1 MFLLLSHLIKQK
13 IRSFFWKKS
22 IVASIFLSLISLY
35 FLVVF
40 GFFGVIADK
49 IMVDLYPN
57 NAVLEMF
64 TRFVF
69 SYYLVDFVLRFK
81 FQTISLLD
89 MQHYLSLPFSKKKLL
104 NFPVISSIFSFFNV
118 LAFLLLLPF
127 FFVHVIQEYALV
139 ESIVWFCY
147 IYGGIMTVNF
157 LSLGVKFIFSKKAL
171 LAILLFT
178 AVLVLLT
185 LENRGIIGL
194 SKDYFWLIN
203 TAMHHP
209 WMVVFP
215 FILVFV
221 SYRFTYQLLLK
232 NRYNE
237 GLSSKK
243 ATSNK
248 IITFQF
254 LEKYGNLGHLIMLEL
269 KFILRNKK
277 TRTMLF
283 TGIFFLFY
291 GLMFYGNEIVNIYS
305 FKIIFVGLFMCSGFI
320 TNIGQIALSGYSS
333 HFDGL
338 MTLALPI
345 KTLFRVKYILYALAM
360 ILSYILTLPY
370 YFLDAKIPFI
380 NLTLLVYG
388 VGIFPYVFLYVAN
401 FKYQP
406 FDITQNK
413 SFDMSGFNVRNFI
426 PLIPVVLIPFCVHGI
441 CYLLGNVLF
450 TYYILLGLGILGI
463 ATNSYWLG
471 VIERKFHE
479 QKYKLAEGFRS
490 RE

>member
-1 MFLLLSHLIKQK
+1 MLLLLKHLYIQK
-13 IRSFFWKKS
+13 TRSFFWKKS
-22 IVASIFLSLISLY
+22 VVASIFLSLVSLY
-35 FLVVF
+35 FLCAF

-49 IMVDLYPN
+49 IIADIYPN
-57 NAVLEMF
+57 NSVLEMF

-69 SYYLVDFVLRFK
+69 SYYLVDFLLRFK

-89 MQHYLSLPFSKKKLL
+89 MQHYLSLPFSKKKLF

-127 FFVHVIQEYALV
+127 FFVHVIQEYAVV

-194 SKDYFWLIN
+194 SKGYFWLIN

-209 WMVVFP
+209 WMVIFPVIGVF
-215 FILVFV
+215 FA
-221 SYRFTYQLLLK
+221 YRFTYHLLLK
-232 NRYNE
+232 NRYDE
-237 GLSSKK
+237 SLSSKK
-243 ATSNK
+243 TTSSK
-248 IITFQF
+248 LITFQF

-320 TNIGQIALSGYSS
+320 MNIGQIALSGYSS

-345 KTLFRVKYILYALAM
+345 KTLFLVKYILYALAM
-360 ILSYILTLPY
+360 ILSYLLTLPY
-370 YFLDAKIPFI
+370 YFLDSKIPFV

-388 VGIFPYVFLYVAN
+388 VGILPYVFLYVAN

-406 FDITQNK
+406 FDISQNK
-413 SFDMSGFNVRNFI
+413 KFDVQGFNIRNFI
-426 PLIPVVLIPFCVHGI
+426 PLIPFILVPYLLHGI
-441 CYLLGNVLF
+441 CYLLGNAVF
-450 TYYILLGLGILGI
+450 VYYILAGIGILGI

>member
-1 MFLLLSHLIKQK
+1 MLLLLKHLYLQR

-22 IVASIFLSLISLY
+22 IVASIFLYLISLY
-35 FLVVF
+35 FLVIF
-40 GFFGVIADK
+40 GFFGVLADK
-49 IMVDLYPN
+49 MIVDLYPN
-57 NAVLEMF
+57 NSILEMF

-89 MQHYLSLPFSKKKLL
+89 IQHYLSLPFSKKKLFH
-104 NFPVISSIFSFFNV
+104 FPLISSIFSFFNV

-127 FFVHVIQEYALV
+127 FFVHVIQEYSIV

-147 IYGGIMTVNF
+147 IYGGIMMVNF
-157 LSLGVKFIFSKKAL
+157 LSLGVKFIFSKKTF

-185 LENRGIIGL
+185 LENRGIIAL
-194 SKDYFWLIN
+194 SKGYFWLIN

-209 WMVVFP
+209 WMVIFP
-215 FILVFV
+215 ILLVFV

-232 NRYNE
+232 NRYDE
-237 GLSSKK
+237 AISSKK
-243 ATSNK
+243 TTSSK
-248 IITFQF
+248 LITFHF
-254 LEKYGNLGHLIMLEL
+254 LEKYGNIGHLIMLEL
-269 KFILRNKK
+269 KFMIRNKK
-277 TRTMLF
+277 TKSMLF
-283 TGIFFLFY
+283 SGIFFLFY
-291 GLMFYGNEIVNIYS
+291 GMIFYTNDSYNVNSYKS
-305 FKIIFVGLFMCSGFI
+305 IFVGVFMCSGI
-320 TNIGQIALSGYSS
+320 IMNLGQITLSGYSS

-345 KTLFRVKYILYALAM
+345 KTLFRVKYIIYACAM
-360 ILSYILTLPY
+360 ILSYLLTIPY
-370 YFLDAKIPFI
+370 YFLDARIPLI
-380 NLTLLVYG
+380 NLALLVYG
-388 VGIFPYVFLYVAN
+388 LGTFPYLYFYVAN

-406 FDITQNK
+406 FDISQNK
-413 SFDMSGFNVRNFI
+413 KLDIQGFNFRNFI
-426 PLIPVVLIPFCVHGI
+426 PLIPVLLIPFCIHGI
-441 CYLLGNVLF
+441 CYLLGNVLL

>member
-1 MFLLLSHLIKQK
+1 MLLLLKHLFLQK

-22 IVASIFLSLISLY
+22 IVASIFFSLISLY
-35 FLVVF
+35 FLVIF
-40 GFFGVIADK
+40 GFFGVMADK

-89 MQHYLSLPFSKKKLL
+89 MQHYLSLPFSKKKLF

-127 FFVHVIQEYALV
+127 FFVHVIQEYTLV
-139 ESIVWFCY
+139 ESIIWFCY

-185 LENRGIIGL
+185 LENRGIIAL
-194 SKDYFWLIN
+194 SKGYFWLIN

-237 GLSSKK
+237 ALSSKK

-277 TRTMLF
+277 TRTMLYSSA
-283 TGIFFLFY
+283 FFIFY
-291 GLMFYGNEIVNIYS
+291 GLFFYGDFNITKFIIIIAGICICCS
-305 FKIIFVGLFMCSGFI
+305 FVMNL
-320 TNIGQIALSGYSS
+320 GQIALSGYSS

-338 MTLALPI
+338 MTLAIPI
-345 KTLFRVKYILYALAM
+345 KTLFRVKYIIYASAMVLAYL
-360 ILSYILTLPY
+360 LSIPY
-370 YFLDAKIPFI
+370 YFLDPRIPLL
-380 NLTLLVYG
+380 NLAILIYAL
-388 VGIFPYVFLYVAN
+388 GIFPYLYFYIAN
-401 FKYQP
+401 FKYEP

-413 SFDMSGFNVRNFI
+413 RFDMSGFNIRNFI
-426 PLIPVVLIPFCVHGI
+426 PLIPVLLIPFCIHGI
-441 CYLLGNVLF
+441 CFLLGNVLL
-450 TYYILLGLGILGI
+450 TYYILPGLGILGI

>member
-1 MFLLLSHLIKQK
+1 MLLLLKHLYLQK

-49 IMVDLYPN
+49 IIADIYPN
-57 NAVLEMF
+57 NSVLEMF

-69 SYYLVDFVLRFK
+69 SYYLVDFLLRFK

-89 MQHYLSLPFSKKKLL
+89 IQHYLSLPFSKKKLF

-118 LAFLLLLPF
+118 LAFLLLMPF
-127 FFVHVIQEYALV
+127 FFVHVIQEYAVV

-194 SKDYFWLIN
+194 SKGYFWLIN

-209 WMVVFP
+209 WMVIFPVIGVF
-215 FILVFV
+215 FA
-221 SYRFTYQLLLK
+221 YRFTYHLLLK
-232 NRYNE
+232 NRYDE
-237 GLSSKK
+237 SLSSKK
-243 ATSNK
+243 TTSSK
-248 IITFQF
+248 LITFQF

-277 TRTMLF
+277 TRSMLF
-283 TGIFFLFY
+283 SGIFFVFY
-291 GLMFYGNEIVNIYS
+291 GLFIFGTDTFNIKS
-305 FKIIFVGLFMCSGFI
+305 FKSIFVGIFMCSGFI
-320 TNIGQIALSGYSS
+320 MNVGQITLSGYSS

-345 KTLFRVKYILYALAM
+345 KTLFRVKYIIYACAM
-360 ILSYILTLPY
+360 ILSYLLTIPY
-370 YFLDAKIPFI
+370 YFLDARIPLI
-380 NLTLLVYG
+380 NLALLIYG
-388 VGIFPYVFLYVAN
+388 LGTFPYLYFYVAN

-413 SFDMSGFNVRNFI
+413 KFDMQGFNLKNLI
-426 PLIPVVLIPFCVHGI
+426 PLIPILIVPYLLHGI
-441 CYLLGNVLF
+441 CFLLGNVVLV
-450 TYYILLGLGILGI
+450 YYILTGLGIIGI

-479 QKYKLAEGFRS
+479 QKFKLAEGFRS
-490 RE
+490 S